1 MVMKLFFLKVLS
13 NEKGVIQRSGR
24 RKMNPSR
31 LVKEHPA
38 ETAMPLATALA
49 ALIGNLF
56 GLEDTDTIL
65 YLALVLSFI
74 PAVVTW
80 IVNLTRHEPN
90 DSPPS
95 TDTPAT

>member
-1 MVMKLFFLKVLS
+1 
-13 NEKGVIQRSGR
+13 
-24 RKMNPSR
+24 MNPTQ
-31 LVKEHPA
+31 LVKNHPA

-74 PAVVTW
+74 PAIVTW
-80 IVNLTRHEPN
+80 IVNLTRHEP
-90 DSPPS
+90 DVKPS
-95 TDTPAT
+95 NPDTPAT

>member
-1 MVMKLFFLKVLS
+1 
-13 NEKGVIQRSGR
+13 
-24 RKMNPSR
+24 MNPSQ
-31 LVKEHPA
+31 LVKDHPA

-80 IVNLTRHEPN
+80 IVNLRRHESNDNPPN
-90 DSPPS
+90 

>member
-1 MVMKLFFLKVLS
+1 
-13 NEKGVIQRSGR
+13 
-24 RKMNPSR
+24 MNPSQ
-31 LVKEHPA
+31 LVKAHPA